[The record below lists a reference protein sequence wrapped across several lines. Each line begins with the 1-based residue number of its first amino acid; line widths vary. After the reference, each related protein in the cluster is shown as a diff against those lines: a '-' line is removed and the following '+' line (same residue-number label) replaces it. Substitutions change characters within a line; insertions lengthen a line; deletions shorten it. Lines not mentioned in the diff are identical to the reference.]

1 MAALRYCLRSLTA
14 KQDIRSR
21 RSCKLPSLTFGTH
34 RRTMLYPENYFVFK
48 AHLLYLPS
56 YDADHPV
63 VVINH
68 RQMAQSQ
75 GAEDNVGSV
84 Q

>member
-1 MAALRYCLRSLTA
+1 
-14 KQDIRSR
+14 
-21 RSCKLPSLTFGTH
+21 
-34 RRTMLYPENYFVFK
+34 MLYPENYFVFK